1 VHRKDKTSEYLFSLH
16 EHLRELGDSVKTTRF
31 ESNYSSVLRIFE
43 LAKKNFSRAIAIAEF
58 TLENALEKEALKL
71 VETSKEDKNFFYK
84 NAIEVLLQTPFKSL
98 IANLYD
104 ITEKIC
110 FDYANVVR
118 SNFPHELYLWINDL
132 LTNMNVYVPILFEQH
147 NMFSVKSFS
156 EKLGDTSF
164 LKFYVDLNVPGTQKS
179 IELMRRQELHE
190 RIRKDFPIDNGW
202 IIYYTYGEIYHLLS
216 WPLLFHEA
224 FEVIHEERLISVTD
238 KLMTVS
244 ELPQLDNNP
253 ETNRNYWKEI
263 FIDFLTINYV
273 GPLYIASLLDFF
285 SKSPYTSGQAHPDAG
300 VRLYALSKYKEL
312 IPDRYLEFCVPAF
325 DYSREGLAKD
335 LERCERFKTLRESEK
350 IAIDSMS
357 RKLND
362 TVRSMLGENTY
373 DRKIDDYVGGKF
385 SPGIEPI
392 YKANEIPDML
402 IEKNISL
409 AIDPSILL
417 NTIIPS
423 NKFDSHQHLERVLQ
437 SMKKYYVKKVF
448 WKLSSEQQAV
458 QGS

>member
-1 VHRKDKTSEYLFSLH
+1 
-16 EHLRELGDSVKTTRF
+16 
-31 ESNYSSVLRIFE
+31 
-43 LAKKNFSRAIAIAEF
+43 
-58 TLENALEKEALKL
+58 
-71 VETSKEDKNFFYK
+71 
-84 NAIEVLLQTPFKSL
+84 
-98 IANLYD
+98 
-104 ITEKIC
+104 
-110 FDYANVVR
+110 
-118 SNFPHELYLWINDL
+118 
-132 LTNMNVYVPILFEQH
+132 
-147 NMFSVKSFS
+147 
-156 EKLGDTSF
+156 
-164 LKFYVDLNVPGTQKS
+164 
-179 IELMRRQELHE
+179 
-190 RIRKDFPIDNGW
+190 
-202 IIYYTYGEIYHLLS
+202 
-216 WPLLFHEA
+216 LLFHEA